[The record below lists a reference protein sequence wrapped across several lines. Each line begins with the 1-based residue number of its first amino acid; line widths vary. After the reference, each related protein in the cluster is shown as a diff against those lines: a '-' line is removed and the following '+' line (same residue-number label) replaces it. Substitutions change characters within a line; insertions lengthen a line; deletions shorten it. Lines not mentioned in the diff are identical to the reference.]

1 MKVINIVTQ
10 KGGTG
15 KTETCKNLA
24 LGLAKKGKKIL
35 VIDLDPQANTTTNL
49 LQTSRALDH
58 DAMQEMKIEFDILMK
73 QLEINGETAT
83 GVEGIDIIHRY
94 TKRYSDNKDT
104 SAVLLTPASI
114 KEIIQHTKY
123 ENLDIIPSS
132 SALMETDIKLKSAC
146 IGSDSRLA
154 TALELVKNEYDAVII
169 DHSPFI
175 NALTINGIIAAKNE
189 GDLIIIPVKLESA
202 SLDGMDTVF
211 QQMIEILN
219 YSYLGFD
226 FKLLFTMKNR
236 NKNERELEETLR
248 YLFPDRC
255 FNTAIRY
262 QAKPINDAS
271 AKKKVLIA
279 DSHSN
284 VANDY
289 NTFVDECFELLF

>member
-24 LGLAKKGKKIL
+24 LGLAKKGKRVL

-49 LQTSRALDH
+49 LQTSKVLDSK
-58 DAMQEMKIEFDILMK
+58 AMQEMKAEFDIMMK
-73 QLEINGETAT
+73 ELEANDEKPS

-94 TKRYSDNKDT
+94 TKRYSDAEDT
-104 SAVLLTPASI
+104 STVLLTPTSI
-114 KEIIQHTKY
+114 KEAIKHTKY
-123 ENLDIIPSS
+123 DNLDIIPSS
-132 SALMETDIKLKSAC
+132 SQLMETDIKLKSAC
-146 IGSDSRLA
+146 IGSDSRLS
-154 TALELVKNEYDAVII
+154 TALDIVKNDYDAVII

-175 NALTINGIIAAKNE
+175 NALTINGIIASKNE

-226 FKLLFTMKNR
+226 FKLLFTMRNR
-236 NKNERELEETLR
+236 NKNERELEKTLR

-255 FNTAIRY
+255 FNTTIRY
-262 QAKPINDAS
+262 QAKPVNEAS
-271 AKKKVLIA
+271 ANKEVLIEN
-279 DSHSN
+279 SHSN

-289 NTFVDECFELLF
+289 NMFVDECIELF